1 MEDSKEKGPNS
12 EQKRWEEEHLGA
24 AIMKFGARDAKVKK
38 KEKEYDYVMD
48 EEIEFVQAIQMPGT
62 AKKVNLLQVY

>member
-1 MEDSKEKGPNS
+1 
-12 EQKRWEEEHLGA
+12 
-24 AIMKFGARDAKVKK
+24 MKFGAREAKVKK

-62 AKKVNLLQVY
+62 AKKVSVLHLYKLSKIPGRTRVNSADH